1 MSSRLIQFSGK
12 IKQFFPAS
20 HFYKN
25 FDNKNIIKMIFQQG
39 CSCWIQNVIFA
50 CQSKNKNLWK
60 YLQSYLQFGPPRWWG
75 GGHGTC
81 TEHCG
86 HCAGWYLSNILK
98 KVRVILWC
106 LHILNNSGS
115 EPDQTRKSLKT
126 CRVKIRIYY
135 FIKIA
140 WNKAKYYHILS

>member
-1 MSSRLIQFSGK
+1 MSSRLIQLLGK

-39 CSCWIQNVIFA
+39 YSCWIQNVIFA
-50 CQSKNKNLWK
+50 RQSKNKNLWK
-60 YLQSYLQFGPPRWWG
+60 YLQNYNLPLPDG
-75 GGHGTC
+75 GGAMVSALRHY
-81 TEHCG
+81 G

-98 KVRVILWC
+98 KCVLYYDVCISSTILG
-106 LHILNNSGS
+106 LNLIKQKIS
-115 EPDQTRKSLKT
+115 QT
-126 CRVKIRIYY
+126 CRVKIRIYC

-140 WNKAKYYHILS
+140 WNKTKHYHILP

>member
-1 MSSRLIQFSGK
+1 MSSRLIQLLGK

-39 CSCWIQNVIFA
+39 YSCWIQNVIFA
-50 CQSKNKNLWK
+50 RQSKNKNLWK
-60 YLQSYLQFGPPRWWG
+60 YLQNYLQFGPPRWWG

-81 TEHCG
+81 TEHRG

-98 KVRVILWC
+98 KCVLYYDVCISSTILG
-106 LHILNNSGS
+106 LNLIKQKIS
-115 EPDQTRKSLKT
+115 QT
-126 CRVKIRIYY
+126 CRVKIRIYC

-140 WNKAKYYHILS
+140 WNKTKHYHILP